1 MAKLAIVAG
10 VKLYMYSND
19 RAPPHFH
26 ALYAEHHAVL
36 DLEDFAMIRG
46 HLPRAT
52 CEEDRVK
59 KLPRIVS
66 AEPVIHGVLKLVF
79 TDGYEGVVD
88 LRPIIARGKLFTWLQ
103 KPKNFQK
110 VQLEEYG
117 HHVFWLDNKGQEI
130 DLGADGLRRDAE
142 KQAEIHKVIA
152 S

>member
-1 MAKLAIVAG
+1 M
-10 VKLYMYSND
+10 
-19 RAPPHFH
+19 
-26 ALYAEHHAVL
+26 
-36 DLEDFAMIRG
+36 
-46 HLPRAT
+46 
-52 CEEDRVK
+52 K
-59 KLPRIVS
+59 KLPRIVA

-88 LRPIIARGKLFTWLQ
+88 LRPIIARGNFFTWLQ

-117 HHVFWLDNKGQEI
+117 HHVFWVDNKGQEI

-142 KQAEIHKVIA
+142 KQAEIHKLIA